1 MNIKKNFLVVENL
14 KKMDD
19 IGTNFNDRAIPISF
33 ADFNKRYD
41 LEKQNIL
48 PIHVTQHN
56 FFNLIWQI
64 LKSNLKIF
72 SIEVGN
78 NEELSDN
85 ITQNIIEK
93 NLEKVQEN
101 LEEIEYNEFEIKSI
115 RVEINKNYYRINKQ
129 GVVTV
134 EFDEN
139 IKIEDVLYEKFLFDA
154 LGV

>member
-14 KKMDD
+14 KNKDD

-56 FFNLIWQI
+56 FIELIRLI
-64 LKSNLKIF
+64 LKDNLNVYT
-72 SIEVGN
+72 IEIEN
-78 NEELSDN
+78 NEELSCN
-85 ITQNIIEK
+85 ITQSVREG
-93 NLEKVQEN
+93 NLEEVQKN
-101 LEEIEYNEFEIKSI
+101 LEEIKVNEFEIKSI
-115 RVEINKNYYRINKQ
+115 RVEVSKRYYRINKQ

-139 IKIEDVLYEKFLFDA
+139 NKIEDVLYQTFLFDA

>member
-14 KKMDD
+14 KKLDN

-33 ADFNKRYD
+33 ADFNNRYY
-41 LEKQNIL
+41 LENENFL
-48 PIHVTQHN
+48 PINVTQHN

-64 LKSNLKIF
+64 LKSNLKIL

-85 ITQNIIEK
+85 ITQYIIEK
-93 NLEKVQEN
+93 NSEKVEEI
-101 LEEIEYNEFEIKSI
+101 LEEIKYNEFEIKSI
-115 RVEINKNYYRINKQ
+115 RVEINKNCYRINKK